1 MRNAITLTALSAL
14 MLTTAAAPS
23 AAQSWTDGVYIRL
36 FGGGSFLRDDT
47 ATLSGVG
54 SGSVSFDP
62 GFALGG
68 ALGYEVT
75 RNISAEIELAYRSSS
90 VSSFGNPALGTGGD
104 YASLAVMANVTYQL
118 DGWNVGLGRRLRP
131 FAGVGLGVIEE
142 IDFDLKGGTG
152 PREFSDSGRL
162 AFQVRSGLNWELTRN
177 WVVSSEVRY
186 FSAGTPKLAGQAGR
200 TLEAGYASVD
210 VLLGLAYRF

>member
-1 MRNAITLTALSAL
+1 MRKAITLSALSAL
-14 MLTTAAAPS
+14 MLTMAAAPS
-23 AAQSWTDGVYIRL
+23 AAQSWTDGIYIRL

-47 ATLSGVG
+47 ATLSGTG

-62 GFALGG
+62 GFAWGG
-68 ALGYEVT
+68 AFGYEVT
-75 RNISAEIELAYRSSS
+75 RNISAELELAYRSGN

-118 DGWNVGLGRRLRP
+118 DGWTVGLGHRLRP

-142 IDFDLKGGTG
+142 IDFDLTGGAG

-162 AFQVRSGLNWELTRN
+162 ALQVRGGLNWELTRN

-186 FSAGTPKLAGQAGR
+186 FSAGTPKLSGQGGR

-210 VLLGLAYRF
+210 VILGLAYRF

>member
-1 MRNAITLTALSAL
+1 MRKTIILSAL

-23 AAQSWTDGVYIRL
+23 AAQGWTEGLYIRL
-36 FGGGSFLRDDT
+36 FGGGSFLLDDT
-47 ATLSGVG
+47 ATLSNGR

-62 GFALGG
+62 GFAWGG
-68 ALGYEVT
+68 ALGYEIT
-75 RNISAEIELAYRSSS
+75 RNISAELELIYRSAV

-118 DGWNVGLGRRLRP
+118 DGWKVGLGQRLRP

-142 IDFDLKGGTG
+142 VDFDLQGGTSPG
-152 PREFSDSGRL
+152 EFSDSGRL
-162 AFQVRSGLNWELTRN
+162 AFQVRGGLNWELTRN
-177 WVVSSEVRY
+177 WIASTEVRY
-186 FSAGTPKLAGQAGR
+186 FNAGTPKLGGPAGR
-200 TLEAGYASVD
+200 TLEAGYQSID